1 MLKILTY
8 ECWHSFKEEREV
20 IVSLLLS
27 GRPLTSTLQT
37 AVKSS
42 IWCSKIVIWNIKSYL
57 RRRSIMTNILDM
69 ERITASY
76 DWFRKSSIFSYC
88 SARVFAKNITNVINW
103 LRAVFAWYGL
113 ISLFPVLGAKIE
125 IIGILAKITTLRKMF
140 RVNLYHKRK
149 FAEGAIVESA
159 YTKKNKKNWV
169 LCWHN
174 CIDLDG
180 AFDKINY
187 NDLVIFLCFI

>member
-8 ECWHSFKEEREV
+8 ECYQAFKEERDV

-42 IWCSKIVIWNIKSYL
+42 SWCSKIVIWDIESYL

-69 ERITASY
+69 ESITASY

-88 SARVFAKNITNVINW
+88 SARVFAKNTTNVINL

-113 ISLFPVLGAKIE
+113 ISLFPVLEAKIE
-125 IIGILAKITTLRKMF
+125 ITEILAKITTLRKMF

-149 FAEGAIVESA
+149 FAERAIVEYA
-159 YTKKNKKNWV
+159 YTKKKRKTGSCAGIIVSNSMGLSTK
-169 LCWHN
+169 
-174 CIDLDG
+174 
-180 AFDKINY
+180 
-187 NDLVIFLCFI
+187 